1 MKNQLKI
8 NLETTNRPKLENLER
23 LAKKQLDECD
33 IFKAEGFGNV
43 ILLKSKDERLLIAAR
58 CKDSFV
64 QMRIINKDRRL
75 LKTAKSTFKIS
86 DLKNKKK
93 KKKFIAAFV
102 AFAS

>member
-23 LAKKQLDECD
+23 LAKIQLDECT
-33 IFKAEGFGNV
+33 IFKAEGFGNI
-43 ILLKSKDERLLIAAR
+43 ILLESKDGRLLIASR

-64 QMRIINKDRRL
+64 EMRITNKDGIL
-75 LKTAKSTFKIS
+75 LKTAKSTFRIS
-86 DLKNKKK
+86 DLSNSKK